1 MPEFAPP
8 TGWTPRTLPSL
19 RKALIA
25 WFDAHRRDLPWRAD
39 RDPYR
44 IWVSEVML
52 QQTTVAAVVPY
63 FERFVAAFPT
73 LTDLAAADEQRVLAL
88 WAGLGYY
95 RRARHLHRAARQLAA
110 GHGGA
115 LPDDVAVWA
124 GLPGVGRY
132 ILGAVLSQAFDRRL
146 PIVEANSLRVLAR
159 LFASTI
165 GSRRSNACD
174 STAPRMYR
182 PTPGRSAHN
191 SGSSGNCPPW
201 SFTSR
206 LAAACRWRARR

>member
-73 LTDLAAADEQRVLAL
+73 LTDLAA
-88 WAGLGYY
+88 
-95 RRARHLHRAARQLAA
+95 
-110 GHGGA
+110 GHA
-115 LPDDVAVWA
+115 SHF
-124 GLPGVGRY
+124 
-132 ILGAVLSQAFDRRL
+132 GAVGVQISAPSSITAWLKSPTRL
-146 PIVEANSLRVLAR
+146 VGSTVVA
-159 LFASTI
+159 ASHTHCLPSPVR
-165 GSRRSNACD
+165 GS
-174 STAPRMYR
+174 
-182 PTPGRSAHN
+182 PG
-191 SGSSGNCPPW
+191 
-201 SFTSR
+201 
-206 LAAACRWRARR
+206 